1 MKKLLLISFFALTAS
16 LLGPQAH
23 SQVVI
28 IANPGVKA
36 ADVSKDNLR
45 DVFTG
50 ASSTL
55 KGGSHVTPVLLK
67 QGAAQEEFL
76 STYIGKSDTAF
87 RAGWRSLVFSGQGE
101 MPRSLESEA
110 AVVEFVAHN
119 PDAIGY
125 ISKSTPHDSVKT
137 LTVR

>member
-1 MKKLLLISFFALTAS
+1 MKKLLLIFFFALSTS
-16 LLGPQAH
+16 LLSSQARA
-23 SQVVI
+23 QLLI
-28 IANPGVKA
+28 IANPGVKTD
-36 ADVSKDNLR
+36 DVSKDNLR

-67 QGAAQEEFL
+67 QGTAQEEFL
-76 STYIGKSDTAF
+76 SIYVGKSDTAF

-119 PDAIGY
+119 SDAIGY
-125 ISKSTPHDSVKT
+125 ISKLTPHDGVKT

>member
-28 IANPGVKA
+28 IANTGVKA

-67 QGAAQEEFL
+67 QGTVQEEFL

-101 MPRSLESEA
+101 MPRSLESET
-110 AVVEFVAHN
+110 AVVDFVAHN
-119 PDAIGY
+119 SDAIGY